1 MYFSTYFVMGSIN
14 KIKPAILLWRFIT
27 YYGAMLLTAPF
38 SYYTKG
44 KKKTAEISK
53 SVLDDI
59 AAEAE
64 AADIEAKN
72 V

>member
-1 MYFSTYFVMGSIN
+1 MYFGSYFVIANIS

-44 KKKTAEISK
+44 RKRGDLTEEI
-53 SVLDDI
+53 
-59 AAEAE
+59 EAE
-64 AADIEAKN
+64 ATAEGVVTDYE
-72 V
+72 